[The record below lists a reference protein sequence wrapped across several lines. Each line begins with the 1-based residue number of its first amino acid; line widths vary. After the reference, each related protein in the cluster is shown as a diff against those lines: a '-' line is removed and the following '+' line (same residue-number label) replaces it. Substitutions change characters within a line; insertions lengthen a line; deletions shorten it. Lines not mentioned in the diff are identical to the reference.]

1 MKVIIFGSTGRTGKY
16 LIQFALEEGY
26 EVTAFARLPDAISI
40 HHSRLKVFQGDAT
53 REKDVEAAFAS
64 GQEAVL
70 FAVGTDL
77 GQTNIRQS
85 AMHHIIAAMQKYH
98 VSRIVGIGGMGI
110 LQASEDKMIFEGTDF
125 PKEYLPVSQ
134 DHHAAWQALLRSGL
148 DFTFIC
154 PPNILDGPFT
164 GKYIV
169 QETYPPDGKFL
180 IDTADLAHFMVKEL
194 SEKKFSGKRVGITAV

>member
-40 HHSRLKVFQGDAT
+40 HHPRLKIFQGDAT
-53 REKDVEAAFAS
+53 RQEDVDASIAS
-64 GQEAVL
+64 GQDAVL

-77 GQTNIRQS
+77 GQTNLRQTAMKNIIS
-85 AMHHIIAAMQKYH
+85 AMKKYH
-98 VSRIVGIGGMGI
+98 VRRLVGIGGMGI
-110 LQASEDKMIFEGTDF
+110 LQESEEKMIFEDPEF
-125 PKEYLPVSQ
+125 PTEYVPVSQ
-134 DHHAAWQALLRSGL
+134 DHYAAWQALLQSGL

-154 PPNILDGPFT
+154 PPNIPDGPFT

-169 QETYPPDGKFL
+169 QESYPPDGKFL
-180 IDTADLAHFMVKEL
+180 IDTADLAHFMIREL
-194 SEKKFSGKRVGITAV
+194 AEPKFSGKRVGITAV

>member
-53 REKDVEAAFAS
+53 REKDVEGAFAS